1 MKIFKHKGLRDT
13 LNGVSKIIYSL
24 FISYV
29 MAKGT
34 QKHRIFRSLSK
45 INPEFIELS
54 SIERLGIIKT
64 LIKMLK
70 IPSVR
75 IKEYVIEILSG
86 FRYRNLF
93 SILYEM
99 KEEDSVVLKKKIFKK
114 MCEYVYDEENLKGV
128 LYMYFHLLD
137 DGNLRAF
144 AISQFN
150 LNDILLSIPDCKIVK
165 EVEDACLRQT
175 SIFRMRKII
184 LQLFARAFYAY
195 ENKAISRHFDIPI
208 NEFVI
213 DLEDGDLYISKLL
226 KYVSRYAPAKFKGYE
241 VEIGSMIIDNEAL
254 VKKKEKHHVYKRHT
268 VHSCKFVR
276 EYRDFRWF

>member
-93 SILYEM
+93 SM
-99 KEEDSVVLKKKIFKK
+99 
-114 MCEYVYDEENLKGV
+114 
-128 LYMYFHLLD
+128 
-137 DGNLRAF
+137 
-144 AISQFN
+144 
-150 LNDILLSIPDCKIVK
+150 IP
-165 EVEDACLRQT
+165 
-175 SIFRMRKII
+175 RKQIH
-184 LQLFARAFYAY
+184 Q
-195 ENKAISRHFDIPI
+195 
-208 NEFVI
+208 V
-213 DLEDGDLYISKLL
+213 
-226 KYVSRYAPAKFKGYE
+226 
-241 VEIGSMIIDNEAL
+241 
-254 VKKKEKHHVYKRHT
+254 
-268 VHSCKFVR
+268 
-276 EYRDFRWF
+276 